1 MPSSMIDT
9 PQALDAAIEASAQSR
24 REKLLRTARGE
35 GIRVADVLSGLVALL
50 ACAELIIEPKRA
62 GFAVCIACLAIAS
75 VYIGRKAR
83 RQQAIRELQK
93 MDTR

>member
-1 MPSSMIDT
+1 MPSPIIDT
-9 PQALDAAIEASAQSR
+9 PQALAAAIEASAQSR

-35 GIRVADVLSGLVALL
+35 RIRLADVLSGLVAIL

-62 GFAVCIACLAIAS
+62 GFAAFIACLSIAS
-75 VYIGRKAR
+75 VYIGRNAR

-93 MDTR
+93 MDIR